1 VAIIHILMAL
11 SAGSGTYG
19 PLPAGC
25 LSCEHS
31 FPPLASRFCPQPSP
45 LTFDAFYFI
54 LFFGF
59 ESTQL
64 VRQSQQER
72 TQMELDAVLMEEAT
86 FRVPTFLIS
95 GDISPEIW
103 YKDSKIRIQNIGD
116 MGTKLP
122 KVIQVQ

>member
-1 VAIIHILMAL
+1 
-11 SAGSGTYG
+11 
-19 PLPAGC
+19 
-25 LSCEHS
+25 
-31 FPPLASRFCPQPSP
+31 
-45 LTFDAFYFI
+45 
-54 LFFGF
+54 
-59 ESTQL
+59 
-64 VRQSQQER
+64 
-72 TQMELDAVLMEEAT
+72 MELDAVLMEEAT